1 MSVGPSSRST
11 RAHLLLLAVAAL
23 WGSTFVLVK
32 DALNDA
38 SPLVFNLLRMV
49 LAFLCLAV
57 VYRKHLKHVTR
68 ASLAAGAMVGACL
81 AAGYQFQTAGL
92 ARTTPSKSAFITG
105 LVVVLVPL
113 LSAIPGLRSKGT
125 HAPRWNAWA
134 GAFLAFAGIVLLT
147 TPSAALTTAAAGGSL
162 LAGINL
168 GDMLTLA
175 CAFGFALHCIALAH
189 TSSRID
195 LAQLVTLQ
203 IGFCTLFM
211 IVTLPL
217 GGRLYLHVTPRLV
230 IALLIASIL
239 ATAAAFTIQS
249 WAQKHLPAT
258 HTALILTLEPVFAW
272 VTSFLVMGE
281 RLHARA
287 AVGAVL
293 VLSGIAFT
301 ELISTP
307 FAATTHESV

>member
-1 MSVGPSSRST
+1 MTATQSSQST
-11 RAHLLLLAVAAL
+11 KAHLLLLAVAAL

-38 SPLVFNLLRMV
+38 SPLVFNLLRMA
-49 LAFLCLAV
+49 LAFICLAI
-57 VYRKHLKHVTR
+57 VYRQHLKHITR
-68 ASLAAGAMVGACL
+68 ASLAAGAIVGACL

-105 LVVVLVPL
+105 MVVVLVPL
-113 LSAIPGLRSKGT
+113 LSAIPGLRSKGAR
-125 HAPRWNAWA
+125 APRWNAWA
-134 GAFLAFAGIVLLT
+134 GAFLAFGGIVLLT
-147 TPSAALTTAAAGGSL
+147 TPAQAGKNFVS
-162 LAGINL
+162 GINL
-168 GDMLTLA
+168 GDMLTLG
-175 CAFGFALHCIALAH
+175 CAIGFALHCISLAH

-195 LAQLVTLQ
+195 LPQLATLQ

-211 IVTLPL
+211 VVTLPL
-217 GGRLYLHVTPRLV
+217 GGHLYLHVTTRLV
-230 IALLIASIL
+230 ATLLIASIL

-249 WAQKHLPAT
+249 WAQQHLPAT

-272 VTSFLVMGE
+272 ATSFLVLGE

-287 AVGAVL
+287 ALGALL

-301 ELISTP
+301 ELLSTP
-307 FAATTHESV
+307 VAATSHESV

>member
-1 MSVGPSSRST
+1 MTATQSSQST
-11 RAHLLLLAVAAL
+11 KAHLLLLAVAAL

-38 SPLVFNLLRMV
+38 SPLVFNLLRME
-49 LAFLCLAV
+49 LAFICLAI
-57 VYRKHLKHVTR
+57 VYRQHLKHITR
-68 ASLAAGAMVGACL
+68 ASLAAGAIVGACL

-105 LVVVLVPL
+105 MVVVLVPL
-113 LSAIPGLRSKGT
+113 LSAIPGLRSKGAR
-125 HAPRWNAWA
+125 APRWNAWA
-134 GAFLAFAGIVLLT
+134 GAFLAFGGIVLLT
-147 TPSAALTTAAAGGSL
+147 IPAEAGKNFVS
-162 LAGINL
+162 GINL
-168 GDMLTLA
+168 GDMLTLG
-175 CAFGFALHCIALAH
+175 CAIGFALHCISLAH

-195 LAQLVTLQ
+195 LPQLATLQ

-211 IVTLPL
+211 VVTLPL
-217 GGRLYLHVTPRLV
+217 GGHLYLHVTTRLV
-230 IALLIASIL
+230 ATLLIASIL

-249 WAQKHLPAT
+249 WAQQHLPAT

-272 VTSFLVMGE
+272 ATSFLVLGE

-287 AVGAVL
+287 ALGALL

-301 ELISTP
+301 ELLSTP
-307 FAATTHESV
+307 VAATSHESV